1 MSVKIGAELIHI
13 VGEMV
18 ALRFELPTLTEGTD
32 VESDSLYAMFAVD
45 KSGSMSGGPMND
57 AKGAAESLT
66 IKFRNSDIP
75 VSIYPFDS
83 KHRQFCSSF

>member
-18 ALRFELPTLTEGTD
+18 ALRFELPTLSEGTE

-57 AKGAAESLT
+57 AIGAAESLT
-66 IKFRNSDIP
+66 SKSVPPIFLYQ
-75 VSIYPFDS
+75 SIHLTQNT
-83 KHRQFCSSF
+83 KN